1 MSMPSQSIPSFAS
14 NMADLATMFPAV
26 DVMEE
31 EEDID
36 TETLVIVDG
45 WRTSRLHIVACPN

>member
-45 WRTSRLHIVACPN
+45 